1 MPPMGGDLRTS
12 ARLARLWSGASR
24 RERLVQALALQRVQA
39 EGSSPRAAGYL
50 DAAGHAL
57 AQGDLNGAWEGL
69 FAAQEQEPFRLKE
82 PLLTLRARELQA
94 EADAKLAGHWR
105 GVAIAALLGWSEDGP
120 LPLAEKQERLSRAM
134 RLRNEHSANTY
145 RRLDTTRGQLVLLA
159 AVATLIV
166 VVLTA
171 LLASGAIPLGDGDE
185 LDADQVVGVALFG
198 ALGGAFSGAISLL
211 RAAPKPIPQA
221 LVEGWTTL
229 ARPVVGA
236 VGALAAFAFLVA
248 GVLGIDGAAAAYAV
262 AFAAGFSE
270 RLVSRAAESLA
281 G

>member
-1 MPPMGGDLRTS
+1 MRPMGGDHRTP
-12 ARLARLWSGASR
+12 ARFPRPWSGAPR
-24 RERLVQALALQRVQA
+24 RERLMQALALERVRA
-39 EGSSPRAAGYL
+39 DTASPKVAAYL
-50 DAAGHAL
+50 GAADQAL
-57 AQGDLNGAWEGL
+57 ADGDLNGAWEGL
-69 FAAQEQEPFRLKE
+69 FAAQEQEPFGLKE

-94 EADAKLAGHWR
+94 EADVKLKDHWR
-105 GVAIAALLGWSEDGP
+105 GTAIAALLGWPDDGGP
-120 LPLAEKQERLSRAM
+120 PLAEKQERLSRAM

-159 AVATLIV
+159 AASVVIV

-171 LLASGAIPLGDGDE
+171 LLASGAIPLDGDE
-185 LDADQVVGVALFG
+185 AFDADQVVGVALFG

-262 AFAAGFSE
+262 GFAAGFSE

>member
-1 MPPMGGDLRTS
+1 
-12 ARLARLWSGASR
+12 
-24 RERLVQALALQRVQA
+24 
-39 EGSSPRAAGYL
+39 
-50 DAAGHAL
+50 
-57 AQGDLNGAWEGL
+57 
-69 FAAQEQEPFRLKE
+69 
-82 PLLTLRARELQA
+82 LRAQELQA
-94 EADAKLAGHWR
+94 EADVKLRDHWR
-105 GVAIAALLGWSEDGP
+105 GTAIGALLRWPEDGGP
-120 LPLAEKQERLSRAM
+120 SLQEKQERLSRAM

-145 RRLDTTRGQLVLLA
+145 RRLDSTRGQLVLLA
-159 AVATLIV
+159 AVAVLIV

-171 LLASGAIPLGDGDE
+171 LIASGAIPLGDEEGFSG
-185 LDADQVVGVALFG
+185 DQVVGVALFG

-262 AFAAGFSE
+262 GFAAGFSE
-270 RLVSRAAESLA
+270 RLVSRAAEALA